1 MNEKWLSSLELFT
14 ISTEDSIALSWDRLR
29 EQKDLLTYV
38 IYVNEKIHGFALHG
52 DYTIIDLEPE
62 TDYKIEVRAILVN
75 HVEIDMGLR
84 EKICTK
90 ARSKVHNIQD
100 YGALNDGKTT
110 CTSSIQN
117 AIDDCRE
124 GEVVYL
130 PSGVYI
136 SGALFLHSNMTLR
149 FEEGACLK
157 GSENLQE
164 YPLMNYRFEGLETT
178 CYASLLNTKELVDSQ
193 RHKNICIEGKGT
205 IDASGSVLRSL
216 ELADFKGKPGRA
228 ICLREVDGIYL
239 KDITVRQSPAWCVH
253 LIYCQD
259 VTVNGISIH
268 TRRDEFGNRYHGIA
282 NGDGLNPDSCKRVRI
297 FNSKIASQD
306 DCIAIKSGR
315 DAEGRQVGISTEE
328 VRITNCEF
336 TSGFGVAIG
345 SEMAAGVSKVLVE
358 DCRFDGAYSVAAI
371 KAPRG
376 RGGIIESIIYRDIS
390 FRNYNPDHTDCK
402 WFRGAIYIDQFYS
415 HEEPDFTE
423 VVEINE
429 GTSMIRNILFENIV
443 VDTIAGNAVYL
454 SGLPERYLEN
464 IQMINIIALGKYG
477 MKSYFIDGLRMD
489 NVQIRG
495 RIEEV

>member
-38 IYVNEKIHGFALHG
+38 IYVNEKIHGFAVHG
-52 DYTIIDLEPE
+52 DYILNDLEPE

-178 CYASLLNTKELVDSQ
+178 CYA
-193 RHKNICIEGKGT
+193 
-205 IDASGSVLRSL
+205 
-216 ELADFKGKPGRA
+216 
-228 ICLREVDGIYL
+228 
-239 KDITVRQSPAWCVH
+239 
-253 LIYCQD
+253 
-259 VTVNGISIH
+259 
-268 TRRDEFGNRYHGIA
+268 
-282 NGDGLNPDSCKRVRI
+282 
-297 FNSKIASQD
+297 
-306 DCIAIKSGR
+306 
-315 DAEGRQVGISTEE
+315 
-328 VRITNCEF
+328 
-336 TSGFGVAIG
+336 
-345 SEMAAGVSKVLVE
+345 
-358 DCRFDGAYSVAAI
+358 
-371 KAPRG
+371 
-376 RGGIIESIIYRDIS
+376 
-390 FRNYNPDHTDCK
+390 
-402 WFRGAIYIDQFYS
+402 
-415 HEEPDFTE
+415 
-423 VVEINE
+423 
-429 GTSMIRNILFENIV
+429 
-443 VDTIAGNAVYL
+443 
-454 SGLPERYLEN
+454 
-464 IQMINIIALGKYG
+464 
-477 MKSYFIDGLRMD
+477 
-489 NVQIRG
+489 
-495 RIEEV
+495 